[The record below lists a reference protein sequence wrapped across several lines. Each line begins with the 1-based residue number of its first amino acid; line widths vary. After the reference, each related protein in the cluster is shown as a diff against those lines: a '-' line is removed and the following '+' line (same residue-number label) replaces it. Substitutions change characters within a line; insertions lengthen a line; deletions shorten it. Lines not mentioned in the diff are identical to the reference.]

1 MSNFLGKKFGEV
13 DIIALDDGFRND
25 GLNPNPSN
33 PYRPKE
39 PLIQKMKE
47 KEFNKQLEKER
58 IKQLQIARDNRSEI
72 NFAKGRKKY
81 IWLVSIGVAVLS
93 YKFAKN
99 KKEFYAFVGLL
110 SPTLIG
116 VAKSKYD
123 EKMKV
128 KKAKIQRE
136 KFALAQA

>member
-1 MSNFLGKKFGEV
+1 MADTKTSKGFLSGIDLDKDYRPFYFQRPVTDK
-13 DIIALDDGFRND
+13 IALEESKRK
-25 GLNPNPSN
+25 S
-33 PYRPKE
+33 
-39 PLIQKMKE
+39 
-47 KEFNKQLEKER
+47 NKQLEKER
-58 IKQLQIARDNRSEI
+58 IKQLQIARDGRSEI
-72 NFAKGRKKY
+72 NFAKGRKNY

-110 SPTLIG
+110 SPSLIMI
-116 VAKSKYD
+116 AKYKYD
-123 EKMKV
+123 EKMKF